1 MPNHLLEKKGS
12 NINGGQLAQ
21 LLLKMNRQDVYWGI
35 ERYVLMKKTT
45 KFELVKYQRV
55 ES

>member
-45 KFELVKYQRV
+45 NDMALHCSFLAI
-55 ES
+55 

>member
-21 LLLKMNRQDVYWGI
+21 LLLKMNR
-35 ERYVLMKKTT
+35 RYVLMKKTT
-45 KFELVKYQRV
+45 NDMALHCSFLAI
-55 ES
+55 